1 MEMSRTCAAP
11 PSLVFR
17 SLLCKVVKEKK
28 RERER
33 ERKREREQNELQESL
48 AHTTLSVARDAPR
61 QSGLADP
68 VLVLLGALMS

>member
-1 MEMSRTCAAP
+1 MSRTCAAP

-28 RERER
+28 ERERER
-33 ERKREREQNELQESL
+33 ERE
-48 AHTTLSVARDAPR
+48 ARDAPR